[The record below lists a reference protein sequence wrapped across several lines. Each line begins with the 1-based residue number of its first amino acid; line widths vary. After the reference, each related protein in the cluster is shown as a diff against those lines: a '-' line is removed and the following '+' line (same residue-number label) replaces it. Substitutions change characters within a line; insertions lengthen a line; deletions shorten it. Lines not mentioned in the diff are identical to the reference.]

1 MNNISANKYVGQ
13 TEAWG
18 YTYVLINIT
27 KQGQQQPIET
37 NSSSLGCLKMSLSC
51 KKIGILQH

>member
-1 MNNISANKYVGQ
+1 MDWLLCSCQMNNISANKYVGQ

-27 KQGQQQPIET
+27 KQGQQQPI
-37 NSSSLGCLKMSLSC
+37 
-51 KKIGILQH
+51 